1 MGRFSAVDNGRSSIT
16 CMDFSYDSLAV
27 EKLWRVL
34 VLGILRK
41 QTWAVW
47 LLIVLRFRKFLIQE
61 KEERRTLE
69 RGSKGDFAAILFLG
83 RHNRSTGSEMA
94 EPRYSFCVT
103 RPPRLVPEITGTHGY
118 VRCWSRERLS
128 HPQP

>member
-61 KEERRTLE
+61 KEEEKSGE
-69 RGSKGDFAAILFLG
+69 RIKGVSKWQKRI
-83 RHNRSTGSEMA
+83 
-94 EPRYSFCVT
+94 
-103 RPPRLVPEITGTHGY
+103 GY
-118 VRCWSRERLS
+118 VFDLTLQETLQRSCFWGVTIDRRDLRWPS
-128 HPQP
+128 HGIPSA